1 MSLYDDASL
10 VLIPDGAKAGK
21 LYSVKPTDGS
31 GDFTFSRSTVANRI
45 DGDGANEE
53 MAIDLP
59 RIDYRDGSCPD
70 LLIEPERTNLFLNSQ
85 TGATQTV
92 TVSSGTE
99 YTVSFSGTGTIAF
112 TGGYT
117 GSLVGT
123 GSDRVSVTFTTTSTS
138 VTCTVSGTVQY
149 VNFEEG
155 GYDTSWIET
164 TGSSATRSGDVTSV
178 SYNVPSS
185 GSIYVSLSDY
195 KEDEF
200 TILSY
205 EFAAS
210 TIKNDIAIAF
220 SPTTLKVSHNGTI
233 VIDETGTYDTTSM
246 TNIDLGHDSGTD
258 QLGGGINSFL
268 VFDRILTDTELNSLT
283 I

>member
-1 MSLYDDASL
+1 
-10 VLIPDGAKAGK
+10 
-21 LYSVKPTDGS
+21 
-31 GDFTFSRSTVANRI
+31 
-45 DGDGANEE
+45 
-53 MAIDLP
+53 
-59 RIDYRDGSCPD
+59 
-70 LLIEPERTNLFLNSQ
+70 
-85 TGATQTV
+85 
-92 TVSSGTE
+92 
-99 YTVSFSGTGTIAF
+99 
-112 TGGYT
+112 
-117 GSLVGT
+117 
-123 GSDRVSVTFTTTSTS
+123 